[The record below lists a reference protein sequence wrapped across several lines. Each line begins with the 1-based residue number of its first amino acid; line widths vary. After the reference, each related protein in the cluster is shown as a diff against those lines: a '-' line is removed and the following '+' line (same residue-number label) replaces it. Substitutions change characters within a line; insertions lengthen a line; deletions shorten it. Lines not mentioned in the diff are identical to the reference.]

1 MASGALS
8 DAEAFRQALAVDPH
22 DPGAT
27 RVLALA
33 AEKDGDLTLAA
44 QLAHR
49 FIEANPISHEGYA
62 LLGRVLSDPPL
73 AAAYAALGRRMQFC
87 ASDVTFGSVD
97 DVAAEVAGRGV
108 GLAILDLGCG
118 PGDLA
123 AMLSLRLPEARIGGL
138 DIAPAMVE
146 QARRRSPRSD
156 RLSFEVG
163 DVARLAFESGSIDVV
178 VSSLSLHHWQDSG
191 AAFAEIARVLRPG
204 GTALVYDLDPL
215 TLEPD
220 RLPDVARRAGLQ
232 ACAGWRLS
240 PRRTA
245 HQPARAPLH
254 SPTGIAAR
262 STPSRRRPRA

>member
-1 MASGALS
+1 MPAG
-8 DAEAFRQALAVDPH
+8 DRDPAGD
-22 DPGAT
+22 DPT
-27 RVLALA
+27 RPRPGRRTIRRLALWIDSRVEGGA
-33 AEKDGDLTLAA
+33 APNARVY
-44 QLAHR
+44 AHFVAPLFR
-49 FIEANPISHEGYA
+49 AMYR
-62 LLGRVLSDPPL
+62 RV
-73 AAAYAALGRRMQFC
+73 A
-87 ASDVTFGSVD
+87 D

-123 AMLSLRLPEARIGGL
+123 AMLSLRLPEARIVGL

-220 RLPDVARRAGLQ
+220 RLPDVARRAGLPVSRLLRERLRGGLL
-232 ACAGWRLS
+232 AGLFVRFRVES
-240 PRRTA
+240 PPDEPA
-245 HQPARAPLH
+245 ADDAPSARAAGHAIIP
-254 SPTGIAAR
+254 AAV
-262 STPSRRRPRA
+262 TPGEVA